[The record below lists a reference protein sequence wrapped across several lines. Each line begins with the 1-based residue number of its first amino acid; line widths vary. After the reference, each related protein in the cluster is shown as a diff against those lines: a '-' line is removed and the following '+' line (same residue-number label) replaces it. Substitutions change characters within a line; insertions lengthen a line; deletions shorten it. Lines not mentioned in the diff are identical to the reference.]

1 MKAKKD
7 LRGNMINI
15 GKQRALG
22 IANREY
28 EDLIY
33 QISLSED
40 NKMTLL
46 ETAST
51 LSGTIPPNVR
61 TKDVLLV
68 ENLKKAYEYTLYKV
82 EKDDFYFDK
91 DTLNMINRLSA
102 SQDNFDNLGDFRKG
116 NIRVLGT
123 QDYSPLDSSELNFH
137 FVQLQD
143 KYLENENKDIAIIDL
158 FLDLCKAQFYG
169 DGNKRTAQIMMIG
182 LLIKEGYSPF
192 TINFRYPKY
201 SKPLINFYDNEKNR
215 EKIINLLLKR
225 QEEVLYHYLNNEERK
240 KYKINITKDQG
251 KQR

>member
-1 MKAKKD
+1 
-7 LRGNMINI
+7 MINI

-68 ENLKKAYEYTLYKV
+68 ENLKNAYNYVINKILN
-82 EKDDFYFDK
+82 DDFYFDK
-91 DTLNMINRLSA
+91 DTLNMINRLA
-102 SQDNFDNLGDFRKG
+102 ANQDNFDNLGDFRKG

-123 QDYSPLDSSELNFH
+123 QNYTPLDSGELNFH

-143 KYLENENKDIAIIDL
+143 KYLENENKDMAIINL

-192 TINFRYPKY
+192 TINFRDPKY
-201 SKPLINFYDNEKNR
+201 SKPLISFYDNEKNR
-215 EKIINLLLKR
+215 DKLINLLLKR

-240 KYKINITKDQG
+240 KYKLAINKDKG
-251 KQR
+251 RSR

>member
-1 MKAKKD
+1 
-7 LRGNMINI
+7 MINI

-82 EKDDFYFDK
+82 ENDDFYFDK
-91 DTLNMINRLSA
+91 NTLNMINRLSS

-123 QDYSPLDSSELNFH
+123 QNYTPLDSSELNFH
-137 FVQLQD
+137 FVKIQD
-143 KYLENENKDIAIIDL
+143 KYFEEKNKDMAIINL

-192 TINFRYPKY
+192 TINFRDQKY
-201 SKPLINFYDNEKNR
+201 SKPLIDFYDNEENR
-215 EKIINLLLKR
+215 EKILSLLLKK
-225 QEEVLYHYLNNEERK
+225 QEEILYHYLNNEERK
-240 KYKINITKDQG
+240 KYKISINKNIDKS
-251 KQR
+251 R

>member
-1 MKAKKD
+1 
-7 LRGNMINI
+7 MINI

-68 ENLKKAYEYTLYKV
+68 ENLKKAYEYTLCKV
-82 EKDDFYFDK
+82 ENDDFYFDK
-91 DTLNMINRLSA
+91 DTLNMINRLSS

-123 QDYSPLDSSELNFH
+123 KNYTALDSSELNFH
-137 FVQLQD
+137 FVKIQD
-143 KYLENENKDIAIIDL
+143 KYLEEKNKDMAIVNL

-192 TINFRYPKY
+192 TINFRDKKY
-201 SKPLINFYDNEKNR
+201 SKPLIDFYDNEDNR
-215 EKIINLLLKR
+215 EKIVNLLLKK
-225 QEEVLYHYLNNEERK
+225 QEEILYHYLNNEERK
-240 KYKINITKDQG
+240 KYKIDLKIDKG
-251 KQR
+251 RSR